1 MARAK
6 RSSDELYNARRRVRR
21 LADRYERKGDTA
33 MAAGLRDLA
42 KVGRGATIETLN
54 SAYQAG
60 KVQLAGMSYRAA
72 TKGTAP
78 TAQPQTQVQQQQRE
92 RTPRPKQPTSRPT
105 QPQRQ
110 SRTPRPKR
118 PSDEV
123 YNARRR
129 LKRAAERLLK
139 KSQAEPDVTAGKVL
153 KGYAQYLLQQALPT
167 GKLSKEER
175 TGALERLGRLRK
187 KVGKDIE
194 GGFRV
199 QRRNAIIMQQ
209 LNAAG
214 TEGADSAISERQKDV
229 FWAST
234 KGLWPIGSNVPR
246 NDRYDKI
253 LEHFYSDDTTDAKEF
268 RAWLEEKKGTTAQ
281 DSFGDLQLVYEYV
294 TEEMND
300 PALYDAPELP
310 YDTAMQYVITAM

>member
-6 RSSDELYNARRRVRR
+6 RASDELYNARRRVRR
-21 LADRYERKGDTA
+21 LAARYDRKGDTA

-54 SAYQAG
+54 SAYAAG
-60 KVQLAGMSYRAA
+60 NTQLAGLPSRAA
-72 TKGTAP
+72 TQGTTP
-78 TAQPQTQVQQQQRE
+78 TAKTTSGPAQAQPQTQVQ
-92 RTPRPKQPTSRPT
+92 P
-105 QPQRQ
+105 QPQV
-110 SRTPRPKR
+110 RTPRPKR

-129 LKRAAERLLK
+129 LKRAAERLLR
-139 KSQAEPDVTAGKVL
+139 KSQAEPEDTAGKVL
-153 KGYAQYLLQQALPT
+153 KGYVQYLMQQAMPT
-167 GKLSKEER
+167 GKLTNEER
-175 TGALERLGRLRK
+175 AGALERLGRLRE

-194 GGFRV
+194 GGSIT
-199 QRRNAIIMQQ
+199 QRRNAILMQQ

-234 KGLWPIGSNVPR
+234 KGLWPSGSNVPR
-246 NDRYDKI
+246 NERYRKI
-253 LEHFYSDDTTDAKEF
+253 LEHFYSDDTTDAKDF
-268 RAWLEEKKGTTAQ
+268 RAWLEEKKGTTSQ
-281 DSFGDLQLVYEYV
+281 ESFGDLQLVYEYV

-300 PALYDAPELP
+300 PVLYDDPELP
-310 YDTAMQYVITAM
+310 YETAMQYVITAM

>member
-6 RSSDELYNARRRVRR
+6 RASDELYNARRRVRR
-21 LADRYERKGDTA
+21 LAARYERKGDTA

-60 KVQLAGMSYRAA
+60 NTQLAGTPSRAA
-72 TKGTAP
+72 TQGTTRPAP
-78 TAQPQTQVQQQQRE
+78 TAQTTSGPAQSQLQTQVQ
-92 RTPRPKQPTSRPT
+92 P
-105 QPQRQ
+105 QPQV
-110 SRTPRPKR
+110 RTPRPKR

-139 KSQAEPDVTAGKVL
+139 KSQAEPEDTAGKVL
-153 KGYAQYLLQQALPT
+153 KGYAQYLLQQAKPT
-167 GKLSKEER
+167 GKLNKEER
-175 TGALERLGRLRK
+175 QGALERLGRLRE

-199 QRRNAIIMQQ
+199 QRRNSILMQQ

-234 KGLWPIGSNVPR
+234 KGLWPSGSNVPR
-246 NDRYDKI
+246 NERYDKI
-253 LEHFYSDDTTDAKEF
+253 LEHFYSDDTTDAKDF
-268 RAWLEEKKGTTAQ
+268 RAWLESKKGTNAQ
-281 DSFGDLQLVYEYV
+281 DSFGDLQLVFEYV

-300 PALYDAPELP
+300 PALYDDPELP
-310 YDTAMQYVITAM
+310 YETAMQYVITAM

>member
-6 RSSDELYNARRRVRR
+6 RASDELYNARRRVRR

-54 SAYQAG
+54 SAYAAG
-60 KVQLAGMSYRAA
+60 NTQLAGMPSRAA
-72 TKGTAP
+72 TQGTTRPAP
-78 TAQPQTQVQQQQRE
+78 TAQTTSGPAQSQPQTQVQ
-92 RTPRPKQPTSRPT
+92 P
-105 QPQRQ
+105 QPQV
-110 SRTPRPKR
+110 RTPRPKR

-129 LKRAAERLLK
+129 LKRAAERLLR
-139 KSQAEPDVTAGKVL
+139 KSQAEPEDTAGKVL
-153 KGYAQYLLQQALPT
+153 KGYAQYLLQQAKPT
-167 GKLSKEER
+167 GKLNKDER
-175 TGALERLGRLRK
+175 QNALERLGRLRE

-199 QRRNAIIMQQ
+199 QRRNSILMQQ

-229 FWAST
+229 FWAAT
-234 KGLWPIGSNVPR
+234 KGLWPSGSNVPR
-246 NDRYDKI
+246 NERYDKI
-253 LEHFYSDDTTDAKEF
+253 LEHFYSDDTTDARDF
-268 RAWLEEKKGTTAQ
+268 RAWLESKKGTNAQ
-281 DSFGDLQLVYEYV
+281 DSFGDLLLVFEYV

-300 PALYDAPELP
+300 PALYDDPELP
-310 YDTAMQYVITAM
+310 YETAMQYVITAM